1 MEMFFHLFYNV
12 FSLKVMLNL
21 KVRRGF
27 YYLMGMPADRT
38 KLPFLEPIH
47 VRECPARRAPD
58 NEVHDNEVIR
68 VILINI
74 YRLPGKN
81 TRAGQQDTIGNIRY
95 AGSDHKS

>member
-21 KVRRGF
+21 KVCRGF
-27 YYLMGMPADRT
+27 YYLVGMPADRT

-47 VRECPARRAPD
+47 IRECPARRAPD
-58 NEVHDNEVIR
+58 DEVHNNEVIR

-81 TRAGQQDTIGNIRY
+81 TRPVNRIISGT
-95 AGSDHKS
+95 